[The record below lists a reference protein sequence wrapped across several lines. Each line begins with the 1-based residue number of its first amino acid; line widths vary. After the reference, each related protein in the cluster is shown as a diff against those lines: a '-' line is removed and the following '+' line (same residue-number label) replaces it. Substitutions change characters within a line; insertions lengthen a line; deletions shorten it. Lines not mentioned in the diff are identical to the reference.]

1 MIFIVELLS
10 KTQKQHQGGPREILG
25 VLRGS
30 RQSRGVLGVPR
41 IQGVPG
47 VPGVPGV
54 LGMGPTF
61 PPWHQNLMVKS
72 KIYVAGNHST
82 IICEIFLNDVV
93 ILSPLKF

>member
-25 VLRGS
+25 ILRGS
-30 RQSRGVLGVPR
+30 RQSRGVLGVP
-41 IQGVPG
+41 G

-54 LGMGPTF
+54 LGLGPTF

-72 KIYVAGNHST
+72 KIYVAGNHSA

-93 ILSPLKF
+93 ILSTLKF